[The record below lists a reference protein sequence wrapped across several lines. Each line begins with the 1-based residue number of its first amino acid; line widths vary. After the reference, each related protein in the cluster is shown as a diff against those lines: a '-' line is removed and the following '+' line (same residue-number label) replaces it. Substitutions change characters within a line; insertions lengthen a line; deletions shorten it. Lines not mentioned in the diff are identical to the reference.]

1 MALFFTYLLPIVLPT
16 VIYLLWRMITPR
28 RASPASGGAETSAAE
43 GTGADTDTDSGADSV
58 AARDDDLWRDA
69 PWLWLSI
76 AGMALLVVVLLF
88 GAFVHG
94 SPQRGQY
101 LPPRMENGQIVPG
114 ELRPA
119 DRDADRPGGSLGGP
133 R

>member
-1 MALFFTYLLPIVLPT
+1 MALLFTYLLPLLLPT
-16 VIYLLWRMITPR
+16 VIYLLWRMTVSR
-28 RASPASGGAETSAAE
+28 RTSAVGGGGADTAAAE
-43 GTGADTDTDSGADSV
+43 GNGPDGPS
-58 AARDDDLWRDA
+58 AARDDLWRGA
-69 PWLWLSI
+69 PWLWLAI

-101 LPPRMENGQIVPG
+101 MPPRMENGQIVPG

-119 DRDADRPGGSLGGP
+119 DSGAERSGESVGGA

>member
-1 MALFFTYLLPIVLPT
+1 MAMFFTYLLPLLLPT
-16 VIYLLWRMITPR
+16 VIYLLWRMIALR
-28 RASPASGGAETSAAE
+28 RASPAGAGSADTAATGGNGAEQPAE
-43 GTGADTDTDSGADSV
+43 AK
-58 AARDDDLWRDA
+58 DDLWRDA
-69 PWLWLSI
+69 PWLWLVI
-76 AGMALLVVVLLF
+76 TGMALLVVVLLF

-114 ELRPA
+114 ELRPI
-119 DRDADRPGGSLGGP
+119 DRDAERSGDSGGGA

>member
-1 MALFFTYLLPIVLPT
+1 MTLLFTYLLPLLLPT
-16 VIYLLWRMITPR
+16 MIYLLWRMTVSRHPS
-28 RASPASGGAETSAAE
+28 AVGG
-43 GTGADTDTDSGADSV
+43 GGADTAAAESKGADRSS
-58 AARDDDLWRDA
+58 AARDDLWRDA
-69 PWLWLSI
+69 PWLWLAI
-76 AGMALLVVVLLF
+76 VGMALLVVVLLF

-101 LPPRMENGQIVPG
+101 MPPRMENGQIVPG

-119 DRDADRPGGSLGGP
+119 DSGAERPGDSVGGA

>member
-1 MALFFTYLLPIVLPT
+1 MAMFFTYLLPLLLPAA
-16 VIYLLWRMITPR
+16 IYLLWRVIAR
-28 RASPASGGAETSAAE
+28 RRPAA
-43 GTGADTDTDSGADSV
+43 TDDGSADSS
-58 AARDDDLWRDA
+58 AESRDDLWREA
-69 PWLWLSI
+69 PWLWLAI

-114 ELRPA
+114 ELRSPDSGTERSGNSTGPA
-119 DRDADRPGGSLGGP
+119 R
-133 R
+133 